1 MNNIRVPSKL
11 YTETDHLLG
20 AMNKIVE
27 KIGSFEKSTDEI
39 VQLLPQTL
47 KESPAFKDALTG
59 IWRYDFGDPYIR
71 NGKEIFG
78 TDQCPPVEWLYLSI
92 CLMEKIMTRSQFSGF
107 LQRLG
112 DSSKHLEALI
122 ECSPLL
128 VLNHP
133 VDVKY
138 EVVGMGQGNKSID
151 FYITTSE
158 SPPVLIDVKCR
169 IRELI
174 RKLPLNAKPEPSG
187 LFKSLPEKFNPQ
199 DPEHCLQGGWIYS
212 ILMYDQDELH
222 AEFDKT
228 DASRLHFAIL
238 ACWNKKAY
246 VLSRTLEIDHH
257 IRCIFNLPSD
267 DSMII

>member
-1 MNNIRVPSKL
+1 
-11 YTETDHLLG
+11 
-20 AMNKIVE
+20 MNKIVE
-27 KIGSFEKSTDEI
+27 KIGTVEKSADDI
-39 VQLLPQTL
+39 FQLLPKTL
-47 KESPAFKDALTG
+47 KDSPAFKDALTG
-59 IWRYDFGDPYIR
+59 IWRYDFGDPYISID
-71 NGKEIFG
+71 GKEIFFG
-78 TDQCPPVEWLYLSI
+78 TDQCPPVEWLYLCVCS
-92 CLMEKIMTRSQFSGF
+92 MEKIMTDSQLSGF

-112 DSSKHLEALI
+112 DYSKHLEALI
-122 ECSPLL
+122 ECSPFL

-133 VDVKY
+133 ADVKY
-138 EVVGMGQGNKSID
+138 EIVGMGQGNKSID

-158 SPPVLIDVKCR
+158 PPPLLIDAKCR

-174 RKLPLNAKPEPSG
+174 RKLPLNTKPEPSG

-212 ILMYDQDELH
+212 VLMYDQDELH

-246 VLSRTLEIDHH
+246 VLSRNSEIDRH
-257 IRCIFNLPSD
+257 IRRIFSLPSD
-267 DSMII
+267 DSMIMKKANKTLQ